1 MAKTEPLE
9 VSIIASISG
18 LLDGLGQATT
28 GVKDAAR
35 QMEGSFAG
43 LNKTIDNLKAPFLA
57 LSAIV
62 AGGAIFKGVMDKTVE
77 WNSGVGKMAK
87 SLGITAGE
95 ASVLKVALHTLG
107 IDQDVYTSTAMRMVK
122 QINAGGKGFETLG
135 LSTKDAQGNLKPM
148 PQLMEEAITKING
161 MKQGTDQ
168 MAAAQ
173 LLWGKGAAESMS
185 LLKLTAG
192 RMAEARKEAEELH
205 LIVGPEGV
213 AKTREYQESMRKLE
227 LIQQSLQIQ
236 TGNALMPVLTGL
248 GAWLGKTGPS
258 MAEGFATALKGII
271 SAFMTLKF
279 IIEVIATVVAAFVL
293 DLADGIGTAATAV
306 WKAVHGDFKGAAA
319 EMEAGAKRSKA
330 QWTAAADGIKEKW
343 EELGDGLTKMWD
355 EKPQADGKVG
365 GGGTDTVD
373 PDKDKD
379 TSMEQ
384 VAVFKLQ
391 LEKKKDAEEN
401 WFNWSVEKELAFW
414 SEKLQHVTQGSKAY
428 LAILTEE
435 NKLRRKLA
443 EENQA
448 KAKADS
454 ELHMAKAR
462 EGSQERVD
470 LAVKEADRL
479 KAVYGG
485 DSKQYLEALKK
496 VEQEQLKHAEKMK
509 ELNNLIAQGKRDA
522 AVAAMDAE
530 LEIMQFEEA
539 NGLISKGKLLA
550 AEASFENKKF
560 AIKMA
565 EAKAESAL
573 EPDPGKRQQKLNQME
588 ALERQHTAKMV
599 QINQQSAL
607 AVQHRWESVLDRF
620 TAGWADGIQKVM
632 HCQMSL
638 RQGMAGAM
646 RGIEDQIEKSL
657 INMGLQWLKYF
668 IMQELIGK
676 NAHMKQNMIDAKD
689 AGAGAYKAVVGIP
702 YVGPVL
708 APIAAA
714 AAFAGT
720 VAFASGGWER
730 VPSDQMAM
738 VHKNEQILPASY
750 AEGLRNLV
758 AAGGQGGGGGEV
770 HNHSYNIVAN
780 DAPSFIQMM
789 NQPGH
794 KAAFVSYMGGLMR
807 NGRIG

>member
-9 VSIIASISG
+9 VSIVASISG

-35 QMEGSFAG
+35 QMEGSFGG
-43 LNKTIDNLKAPFLA
+43 LNKTIDNLKTPFLV
-57 LSAIV
+57 LSGLV

-77 WNSGVGKMAK
+77 WNSGVGKLAR
-87 SLGITAGE
+87 SLNITTGE
-95 ASVLKVALHTLG
+95 ASVLKVALHNLG
-107 IDQDVYTSTAMRMVK
+107 IDQDLYTSTAMRMVK

-135 LSTKDAQGNLKPM
+135 LSTKDAHGNLKPM
-148 PQLMEEAITKING
+148 PELMEEAITKITS

-173 LLWGKGAAESMS
+173 MLWGKGAQESMA
-185 LLKLTAG
+185 LLRLTAG
-192 RMAEARKEAEELH
+192 RMAEARKEAEDLH

-213 AKTREYQESMRKLE
+213 AKTREYQESMRKLD

-236 TGNALMPVLTGL
+236 TGNALMPVLTSL
-248 GAWLGKTGPS
+248 GSWMGGQGAGMVEVFAVALKLV
-258 MAEGFATALKGII
+258 ATAL
-271 SAFMTLKF
+271 MTIWFALK
-279 IIEVIATVVAAFVL
+279 T
-293 DLADGIGTAATAV
+293 IGTIIAAVVIDLVEGFTAV
-306 WKAVHGDFKGAAA
+306 GKAIWKALHGDFQGAAA
-319 EMEAGAKRSKA
+319 EMQKGAKDSTDLWHEAGETIKKDWEGLGEGLAK
-330 QWTAAADGIKEKW
+330 T
-343 EELGDGLTKMWD
+343 WD
-355 EKPQADGKVG
+355 EAAPKDGKVG
-365 GGGTDTVD
+365 PGGEGTVD
-373 PDKDKD
+373 PDKGRDKD

-384 VAVFKLQ
+384 VAAFKLQ

-414 SEKLQHVTQGSKAY
+414 AEKLQHVQQGSKAY

-448 KAKADS
+448 KAKADFD
-454 ELHMAKAR
+454 LHMAKAR

-479 KAVYGG
+479 KEVYGA
-485 DSKQYLEALKK
+485 DSRQYLEALKK
-496 VEQEQLKHAEKMK
+496 VEQEQQKHAEKMK

-530 LEIMQFEEA
+530 LEILKFEEST
-539 NGLISKGKLLA
+539 GLISKAKLLS
-550 AEASFENKKF
+550 AELAFENQKF
-560 AIKMA
+560 AIKLA
-565 EAKAESAL
+565 EAKAELAL
-573 EPDPGKRQQKLNQME
+573 EPDPAKRQQKLNQLEAME
-588 ALERQHTAKMV
+588 RAHAAKVV

-607 AVQHRWESVLDRF
+607 QTQQRWENVLNRF

-632 HCQMSL
+632 HGQMTL
-638 RQGMAGAM
+638 RQGLVGAM
-646 RGIEDQIEKSL
+646 RSIEDQIEKSL
-657 INMGLQWLKYF
+657 INMGLEWLKYF
-668 IMQELIGK
+668 LMQEILGK
-676 NAHMKQNMIDAKD
+676 AAHEKQNLIDAKE
-689 AGAGAYKAVVGIP
+689 AASGAYKATVGIP

-750 AEGLRNLV
+750 AEGLRKLV
-758 AAGGQGGGGGEV
+758 ATGGQGGGVV
-770 HNHSYNIVAN
+770 HNHTWNVQAN
-780 DAPSFIQMM
+780 DASSFIQMM

-794 KAAFVSYMGGLMR
+794 KDAFVKYLGGIVR